1 MRNFN
6 ETIKE
11 YYSGKLLPTEKVEAI
26 LLKSTGLRKS
36 LFSRYY
42 QFAGV
47 AAVLLIVFAGLYWQF
62 NQATITQGVL
72 AEIAMNHHKR
82 LDVEVASDQ
91 YQVVQEKLDRL
102 DFSIFPDR
110 RDLIENYTLV
120 GGRYCSI
127 HGGLAAQLK
136 VRDKISGELLTLY
149 VTKLTDELEGITPL
163 NAEFDG
169 VQIRLWKE
177 NGRFFALAGYK
188 EAPKGR

>member
-1 MRNFN
+1 MRNFD
-6 ETIKE
+6 ETIKK
-11 YYSGKLLPTEKVEAI
+11 YYSGKLLPAEKVEAI
-26 LLKSTGLRKS
+26 LLKSAGLRKS
-36 LFSRYY
+36 LFGRYY
-42 QFAGV
+42 QLAGM
-47 AAVLLIVFAGLYWQF
+47 AAVLLIVFAGLYWQL
-62 NQATITQGVL
+62 NQTTITQGVL
-72 AEIAMNHHKR
+72 TEIAMNHHKR
-82 LDVEVASDQ
+82 LNVEVASDQ

-110 RDLIENYTLV
+110 KDLIDNYTLI

-136 VRDKISGELLTLY
+136 VRDKVSGELLTLY

-163 NAEFDG
+163 NTELDG

-188 EAPKGR
+188 KARR